1 MTELRIDHIESPIGI
16 LAIAVHG
23 DTLCALDFA
32 DEDAMRARLV
42 ERFGAPRFVAAE
54 DPAGHATRLR
64 DYFDGRLDAL
74 DPIAVDPGGT
84 PFQRR
89 VWKALRDVPCGQTRS
104 YGDVAR
110 AIGSERAVR
119 AVGAANGR
127 NPIGIVIPCHRV
139 VSSDDRL
146 GGYAG
151 GLARKRWLLEH
162 EGALLSLRADGGL
175 APSPIPPAQ
184 SSRRRTL

>member
-1 MTELRIDHIESPIGI
+1 MTELKIDHVESPIGT
-16 LAIAVHG
+16 LAIAVCG
-23 DTLCALDFA
+23 DTLCALDFV
-32 DEDAMRARLV
+32 DEDEMLARLV
-42 ERFGAPRFVAAE
+42 ARFGAPRFVEAH

-64 DYFDGRLDAL
+64 DYFAGRLDAL
-74 DPIAVDPGGT
+74 DDIAVDAGGT

-104 YGDVAR
+104 YRDVAR

-127 NPIGIVIPCHRV
+127 NPIGIVIPCHRI
-139 VSSDDRL
+139 VSSDDSL

-151 GLARKRWLLEH
+151 GLAKKRWLLEH
-162 EGALLSLRADGGL
+162 EGALVLLPLRAGAL
-175 APSPIPPAQ
+175 
-184 SSRRRTL
+184 R